1 MAENCIDF
9 TQNGDRVRINLTD
22 LAKKVIFQ
30 SDLKIFEASSD
41 DHWTKNQFINMLI
54 QNYEGE
60 FELNLNLLN
69 GRDGNYYLLRLNKNN
84 FNSISSPTHPY
95 KRNIRYTG
103 GPWDKKF
110 ECPQFI
116 KCLLETYARLPFIER
131 EKLVLKN
138 SVIKPILTAIS
149 ESRKLCITY
158 AHDTKFFYTVSPIC
172 IAPAKEGTF
181 QYLICIDD
189 KDGLMSLRLSR
200 IKEVN
205 AERKKSSPL
214 SEFRFKEIS
223 EKLAEFGPT
232 FVNEDEVTVKVRLT
246 PEGISH
252 YLYSVMHR
260 PMHIDVEH
268 KSNGK
273 DAEDV
278 FVFRC
283 SERQAQYF
291 FFRFAGEAEILE
303 PKSLRDKFRTLYE
316 SGLNRYI

>member
-1 MAENCIDF
+1 MKEYYVNF
-9 TQNGDRVRINLTD
+9 YQYGDRVRINLTD
-22 LAKKVIFQ
+22 LAEKVIFQ
-30 SDLKIFEASSD
+30 SDLIIFEASAD
-41 DHWTKNQFINMLI
+41 DHWTRNQFINMLI

-60 FELNLNLLN
+60 FELNLDLLN
-69 GRDGNYYLLRLNKNN
+69 GRDGNYHLLRLNKNSLN
-84 FNSISSPTHPY
+84 LINSSTHPY

-103 GPWDKKF
+103 GPWNKKF

-138 SVIKPILTAIS
+138 NVIKPITEAIS
-149 ESRKLCITY
+149 AGRKLSVTY
-158 AHDTKFFYTVSPIC
+158 AYDIKIFYTVSPIC

-181 QYLICIDD
+181 QYLVCTEDNG
-189 KDGLMSLRLSR
+189 GLLSLRLSR

-205 AERKKSSPL
+205 AERKKSNAL
-214 SEFRFKEIS
+214 SEFRIKEIS

-232 FVNEDEVTVKVRLT
+232 FVNEEEVTVKVRLS
-246 PEGISH
+246 PAGISH
-252 YLYSVMHR
+252 YVYSVMHR

-268 KSNGK
+268 ESNGR

-303 PKSLRDKFRTLYE
+303 PQSLREKFRNLYQ
-316 SGLNRYI
+316 SGLNNYL